1 MGASYATGSLSGY
14 ARINMLSNLG
24 ASEEAKKVGIENL
37 VLEAKSKARRK
48 ATAKATTLLR
58 IMHYTEWKANFA
70 KFYLEEIEKIQTGEI
85 YNGKE

>member
-14 ARINMLSNLG
+14 SMIKVLSNLG
-24 ASEEAKKVGIENL
+24 AKEQAKQEQLEIM
-37 VLEAKSKARRK
+37 VLEAKSKARK
-48 ATAKATTLLR
+48 VATAKATTLLR
-58 IMHYTEWKANFA
+58 IMHYTEWKAHFA

>member
-1 MGASYATGSLSGY
+1 MGASYATGKLTSY
-14 ARINMLSNLG
+14 AKVRISNSDTPG
-24 ASEEAKKVGIENL
+24 AVLREQFENL

>member
-14 ARINMLSNLG
+14 SRVRVLS
-24 ASEEAKKVGIENL
+24 EKENL
-37 VLEAKSKARRK
+37 EIIVLEAKSKARK
-48 ATAKATTLLR
+48 VATAKATTLLR
-58 IMHYTEWKANFA
+58 IMHYTEWKNNFA